1 MPQIS
6 ESTEKLISY
15 YQNWHQSLRPKEE
28 ITTIHVDEVASKVA
42 AFYEKI
48 RTIVDWK
55 EEHLMRR
62 SAIIRK
68 LKRKF
73 LNLELNGE
81 KELPEIQKEVAES
94 LILEL
99 IRGGHFPNDRIEEIK
114 ILEVQKIIN
123 KYVFILKDV
132 PEIKNKREQLQFY
145 NWILEIAACEIEETI
160 SPLVKEKGLINYM
173 FELMKKRI
181 RVNEGVFKTDILK
194 EEEKNIQIYI
204 AVQQALFKL
213 DHPII
218 SYNLLK
224 YKFPYWTSQ
233 TKERFPETAKNI
245 YKIWKDV
252 EKDLTNHLGKKFYT
266 ICEKYDTP
274 YLLLGDILSEEKKEI
289 IKEISNP
296 ETLETLTKKAYEK
309 RLSTLKH
316 RLFRAAFYTTLS
328 VLLGNGLSL
337 FLIEIPLARL
347 IHGRFTPLSIV
358 VDIFESTLLMFLF
371 VATVKLPSKTNL
383 SLVIIETMKITY
395 QTKKIDSYEIKIPRT
410 KGLIT
415 RFLITLIYLLSV
427 SVSLAILVSIFEL
440 AKFPITSIIINI
452 IFIPITIFAGLA
464 VRRKS
469 EELTVEEKRGGF
481 FSFLIDIFSL
491 PIAGLGK
498 WLANKWKRYNAI
510 AAFFNALIDMP
521 FFVFVEF
528 LEQWRF
534 FLKEKKE
541 EIH

>member
-469 EELTVEEKRGGF
+469 EELTVEEKRGSF

>member
-28 ITTIHVDEVASKVA
+28 ITTIHADEVASKVA

-469 EELTVEEKRGGF
+469 EELTVEEKRGSF

>member
-6 ESTEKLISY
+6 EPTQKLISY
-15 YQNWHQSLRPKEE
+15 YQNWRQSLQPKEG

-62 SAIIRK
+62 AAIIRK
-68 LKRKF
+68 LKRRF
-73 LNLELNGE
+73 FNLELSAE
-81 KELPEIQKEVAES
+81 KEMPEIQKEVAES
-94 LILEL
+94 LVLEL
-99 IRGGHFPNDRIEEIK
+99 IRGGHFPNDKIEEVK
-114 ILEVQKIIN
+114 ILGVQRIIN
-123 KYVFILKDV
+123 KYVFILKNI
-132 PEIKNKREQLQFY
+132 PEIKNKREKLQFY

-160 SPLVKEKGLINYM
+160 SPLIKENGLINYM
-173 FELMKKRI
+173 FELMKERI
-181 RVNEGVFKTDILK
+181 RVNEGVFKIGVLK

-224 YKFPYWTSQ
+224 YKFPYWNNQ
-233 TKERFPETAKNI
+233 TIEQFSETAKNI
-245 YKIWKDV
+245 YKIWKDI
-252 EKDLTNHLGKKFYT
+252 EKDLSNYLGKKFYA

-274 YLLLGDILSEEKKEI
+274 YLLLGDVLSEENREVV
-289 IKEISNP
+289 KEISNP
-296 ETLETLTKKAYEK
+296 EILETLAEKAYEK

-347 IHGRFTPLSIV
+347 IHGRFTPLSII
-358 VDIFESTLLMFLF
+358 VDIFESTFLMFLF
-371 VATVKLPSKTNL
+371 VATVKLPSKRNL
-383 SLVIIETMKITY
+383 SLVIIETMKIVY
-395 QTKKIDSYEIKIPRT
+395 QAKKTDIYEIKIPR
-410 KGLIT
+410 KKKLIT
-415 RFLITLIYLLSV
+415 QFIITIIYLFSA
-427 SVSLAILVSIFEL
+427 SVSLAILVLIFEL
-440 AKFPITSIIINI
+440 AKFPITSVIINI
-452 IFIPITIFAGLA
+452 IFIPITISAGLA

-469 EELTVEEKRGGF
+469 EELTVEEKKGGF
-481 FSFLIDIFSL
+481 FGFLIDIFSL
-491 PIAGLGK
+491 PMAGLGK

-521 FFVFVEF
+521 FLVFVEF